1 MFETTTLDQ
10 PVSAPNKNM
19 AQNRHRFLPFF
30 PKKLLP
36 ILVGGSNQLS
46 PRCRGRGGG
55 IIIDSSEIHRLEPE
69 NQPLESLDKEK
80 TSEANLH
87 FQVLNA
93 HFRGCIKN
101 L

>member
-19 AQNRHRFLPFF
+19 ATKQAPLRSFF
-30 PKKLLP
+30 PKE
-36 ILVGGSNQLS
+36 ITSSFGGWLQPSLFA
-46 PRCRGRGGG
+46 RCRGRGGG

-69 NQPLESLDKEK
+69 NQPLDKEK

-93 HFRGCIKN
+93 NFRGCIKHE
-101 L
+101 